1 MRRASVCTAVG
12 LAIATLGPLAAG
24 GCAVE
29 RPALSSEKL
38 AARKVEQLGY
48 MKRHA
53 EQVEARLARRMAR
66 EAKDPGSCID
76 ILIISG
82 GGDYGAFGAGFL
94 QGWGWSTLPGDD
106 GRLGR
111 PSFDVV
117 TGVSTGALIAPFAF
131 IGTNPQYDRVAAM
144 YSSPKKE
151 WFVSRGL
158 IKLLFG
164 AESYMD
170 TAGLKRELE
179 AQFDDAMIAAIAAGE
194 QEDRT
199 LWIGTTNLDLG
210 VMYPW
215 DLTTEARR
223 IVEHVGEGERPG
235 GGPSAARFR
244 DVLLASAA
252 IPAVFPPVV
261 IDSTL
266 YVDGGTTSNILFDT
280 DLLRTGGVVDRFHAE
295 HPGSPL
301 PRLRYWVIIN
311 NKLGVQE
318 RVVQPTWLSITE
330 ASVAT
335 AIRSSTL
342 GALKRLETLT
352 QLQTCRGLDVSLR
365 FVCIPDAW
373 KPPTADAEPFD
384 PQLMQSLLELGR
396 RMGEQPDSWR
406 TDLAESISEA
416 EGPAK

>member
-1 MRRASVCTAVG
+1 MRRSAHILLAAAATLAAVG
-12 LAIATLGPLAAG
+12 
-24 GCAVE
+24 GCVVE

-48 MKRHA
+48 MKQHA
-53 EQVEARLARRMAR
+53 EAVEARLARRMAR
-66 EAKDPGSCID
+66 EAGQPEACID

-111 PSFDVV
+111 PSFDIV

-170 TAGLKRELE
+170 TAGLRRELD
-179 AQFDDAMIAAIAAGE
+179 AQFDDGMIAAIAAGE

-199 LWIGTTNLDLG
+199 LWVGTTNLDLG

-223 IVEHVGEGERPG
+223 IVEHVGEGDKPG

-266 YVDGGTTSNILFDT
+266 YVDGGTTANILFDT
-280 DLLRTGGVVDRFHAE
+280 DLLRKGGVVDRFQAD
-295 HPGSPL
+295 HPGVPL

-311 NKLGVQE
+311 NKIGVSNWGMRSTPSEYFNIAYQ
-318 RVVQPTWLSITE
+318 S
-330 ASVAT
+330 T
-335 AIRSSTL
+335 A
-342 GALKRLETLT
+342 AWNETH
-352 QLQTCRGLDVSLR
+352 
-365 FVCIPDAW
+365 W
-373 KPPTADAEPFD
+373 KNEEFDTKLAAYDAELDAVKRKQLLTDLCTLVKEDGGLLVAGHYKSLYAKSDFLKNFD
-384 PQLMQSLLELGR
+384 PIPLGFTNYTECW
-396 RMGEQPDSWR
+396 MEN
-406 TDLAESISEA
+406 
-416 EGPAK
+416 PA